1 MIAPTYFRL
10 DSRLID
16 ALPTLGQLER
26 VVPGL
31 LAAVRTRLGG
41 LSRLFDDDTVSAV
54 ARACSMSAMMRG

>member
-26 VVPGL
+26 LIPGL
-31 LAAVRTRLGG
+31 LSAVRTRLAG
-41 LSRLFDDDTVSAV
+41 LAQLFDDDTVTAV
-54 ARACSMSAMMRG
+54 ARACTMSAMMRG